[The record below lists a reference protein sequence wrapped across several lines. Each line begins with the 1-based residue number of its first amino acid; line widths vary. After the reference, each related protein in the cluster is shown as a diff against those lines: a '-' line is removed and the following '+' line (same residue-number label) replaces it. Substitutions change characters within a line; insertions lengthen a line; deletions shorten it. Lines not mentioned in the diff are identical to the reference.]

1 MTKPEIS
8 VVEKYGPLDLRLH
21 SEAEVIAIREAWAKV
36 ESTLPPD
43 RVKIDLP
50 PESPYSER
58 AEDLAASMLDY
69 FFELRQAGTPW
80 PPKDA
85 QTVASPRRKS
95 PTMLGRF

>member
-21 SEAEVIAIREAWAKV
+21 SEADVIAIREAWAKV

-58 AEDLAASMLDY
+58 SEYMADRMLDY
-69 FFELRQAGTPW
+69 FFELYQAGKSW

-85 QTVASPRRKS
+85 
-95 PTMLGRF
+95 